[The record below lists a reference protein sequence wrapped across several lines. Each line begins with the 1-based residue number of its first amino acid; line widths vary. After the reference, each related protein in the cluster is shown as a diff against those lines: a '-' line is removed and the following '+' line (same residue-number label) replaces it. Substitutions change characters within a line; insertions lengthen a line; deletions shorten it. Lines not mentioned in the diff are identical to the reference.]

1 MVSQQAELNFLYLA
15 CLLYTLFGA
24 LCLSKRLTNKYHKPL
39 ILLMLSALLVH
50 AFSIGIRWVRIEHG
64 PFINMYEILTSNVWS
79 ISVGLTLFFI
89 FFKDKSIVFRFVMPV
104 LFIMMLW
111 LITTPPTEAFLPP
124 TYNTI
129 WLYFHVISG
138 KFFFTL
144 LILSSALAAQSL
156 LFIYQGSN
164 TQQVQTYT
172 DLAYKFLAIAFLF
185 ETFMLIFGSI
195 WAQDAWGRYWSW
207 DPLETW
213 AFVTWLGVVFT
224 LHLQVNAKKTSLFL
238 WLILVCFIL
247 AFLTFYGVPFV
258 STAPHKGMI

>member
-1 MVSQQAELNFLYLA
+1 MASQQTELNFLYLA
-15 CLLYTLFGA
+15 CLLYAVFGL
-24 LCLSKRLTNKYHKPL
+24 LCLSRRLANKYHKPL
-39 ILLMLSALLVH
+39 ILLALSALLIH
-50 AFSIGIRWVRIEHG
+50 AISIGIRWVRIDHG

-89 FFKDKSIVFRFVMPV
+89 FLKDKSIVFRFVTPV

-129 WLYFHVISG
+129 WLYFHVFSG

-156 LFIYQGSN
+156 LLIHQGSDN
-164 TQQVQTYT
+164 DHIQDYT
-172 DLAYKFLAIAFLF
+172 DLAYKFLAIAFVF

-213 AFVTWLGVVFT
+213 AFVTWLGVAFT
-224 LHLQVNAKKTSLFL
+224 LHLQVNSKKDRPFL
-238 WLILVCFIL
+238 YLILVCFIL

-258 STAPHKGMI
+258 SLAPHKGMI